1 MNENIREMR
10 ASDKTAVLE
19 MMRDFY
25 SSPAVF
31 TNGSE
36 EIFNRDIDNCIGDCP
51 FVEGYVFDG
60 GDTLQGYAMLAKS
73 YSTEFG
79 RECIWIEDVYIKP
92 EFRGMGIAGSFLSF
106 VHQKYS
112 GAIFRLEVEEDN
124 EGAVRFYKSYG
135 YDFLPYA
142 EMKK

>member
-1 MNENIREMR
+1 
-10 ASDKTAVLE
+10 
-19 MMRDFY
+19 
-25 SSPAVF
+25 
-31 TNGSE
+31 
-36 EIFNRDIDNCIGDCP
+36 
-51 FVEGYVFDG
+51 
-60 GDTLQGYAMLAKS
+60 MLAKS

-92 EFRGMGIAGSFLSF
+92 EFRGMGIAGGFLSF

-124 EGAVRFYKSYG
+124 EGAVRLYKSYG